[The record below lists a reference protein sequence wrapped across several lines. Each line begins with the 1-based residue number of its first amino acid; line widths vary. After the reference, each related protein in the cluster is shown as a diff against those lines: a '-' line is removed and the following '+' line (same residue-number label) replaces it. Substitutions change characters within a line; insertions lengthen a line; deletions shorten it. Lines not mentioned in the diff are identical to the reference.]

1 MSFSALEKKS
11 LFFISL
17 LYIFRLSGNF
27 LILPLFEPYSRSLS
41 EESSTVLIG
50 LALGI
55 FGFGQAMMQL
65 PLGWLSD
72 RVGRKRII
80 IFCLSIF
87 SVATYGCF
95 IAKTIGELAIARLFQ
110 GLCAYSSVLSA
121 LMADYTQPK
130 NLTKASAIVG
140 VVIGITLIAS
150 FSASPMIARYTGIR
164 NIFLIIIFLSFL
176 SLMVT
181 ALFLPPEPPMK
192 DFAKKPSFNLS
203 VGMFHKTPCLWLVT
217 FSFMT
222 LHAVLS
228 ACWMVFPSALSGLGY
243 PLEQQGHVYGSVM
256 ISSFIVMATLIGLAE
271 KVQSKRLAIAGG
283 FVLMCIGQTILFFA
297 IHKKLLFI
305 IAMAIFFS
313 GFNLLEAYLPAT
325 MARLAPQKIRG
336 TAMGISSTA
345 QFMGIFMGGV
355 LSGIIIRYLPSRKT
369 IFFINALVCLVFSW
383 IIWLKW
389 TTCSK
394 QTEEINRGINE

>member
-17 LYIFRLSGNF
+17 LYVFRLSGNF

-41 EESSTVLIG
+41 GESNALLIG

-55 FGFGQAMMQL
+55 FGFGQAVMQL

-72 RVGRKRII
+72 RVGRKII
-80 IFCLSIF
+80 IISCLSIF

-95 IAKTIGELAIARLFQ
+95 IAKSIGELALARLLQ

-130 NLTKASAIVG
+130 NLTKASALIG
-140 VVIGITLIAS
+140 VIIGITFISS
-150 FSASPMIARYTGIR
+150 FSASPLIARHTGIK

-176 SLMVT
+176 SLIVT
-181 ALFLPPEPPMK
+181 TLFLPPEPPIK
-192 DFAKKPSFNLS
+192 DISQKPSFKLS
-203 VGMFHKTPCLWLVT
+203 VAIFHKTPCLWLIT

-228 ACWMVFPSALSGLGY
+228 ACWMVFPTTLSGLGY
-243 PLEQQGHVYGSVM
+243 SLGQQGKVYGSVM
-256 ISSFIVMATLIGLAE
+256 ISSFVVMVALVLLAE
-271 KVQSKRLAIAGG
+271 KAKSKRLTIVSG
-283 FVLMCIGQTILFFA
+283 FTLMFIGQSTLFFA
-297 IHKKLLFI
+297 VHKKLLFI
-305 IAMAIFFS
+305 IAMTVFFS

-325 MARLAPQKIRG
+325 MARLAPKKIRG

-345 QFMGIFMGGV
+345 QFMGIFMGGL
-355 LSGIIIRYLPSRKT
+355 LSGIIIRYLPNRKT

-383 IIWLKW
+383 VIWLQW
-389 TTCSK
+389 NTYSK
-394 QTEEINRGINE
+394 QTEEKNRGFNE